1 MCYSRCWWRGWHIK
15 SSLTLIQSSTDK
27 SLSFKILVSCCK
39 FDYRYDKLVVFPLYK
54 CGQLLFFTVLGH
66 TGCFAVICLYMIFG
80 CYLPS
85 NNLVHFFVIF
95 YFVCCGCHL
104 IHHHKTCTH
113 FWNPLSKSMQS
124 LLFSIN
130 YCWNLFRLH
139 MVLLESLRWYYC
151 SISAILKVIARLL
164 NKSKPCAELDEVRKL
179 FLDDLICLCEN
190 NEDNRRWDNFTV

>member
-15 SSLTLIQSSTDK
+15 SSQTLIQNSTDK

-39 FDYRYDKLVVFPLYK
+39 FDYSYDKLVVFPLCK
-54 CGQLLFFTVLGH
+54 CGQLLFFTVLRH
-66 TGCFAVICLYMIFG
+66 TGCFAVICLCMIFG

-104 IHHHKTCTH
+104 IHHHKTYVHIFGTLCQSQCNRCC
-113 FWNPLSKSMQS
+113 FQS
-124 LLFSIN
+124 LIVGIYSDFI
-130 YCWNLFRLH
+130 
-139 MVLLESLRWYYC
+139 LLESLRWHYC
-151 SISAILKVIARLL
+151 SVSAILKVIARLL
-164 NKSKPCAELDEVRKL
+164 NKSKPCAELDDVRKL